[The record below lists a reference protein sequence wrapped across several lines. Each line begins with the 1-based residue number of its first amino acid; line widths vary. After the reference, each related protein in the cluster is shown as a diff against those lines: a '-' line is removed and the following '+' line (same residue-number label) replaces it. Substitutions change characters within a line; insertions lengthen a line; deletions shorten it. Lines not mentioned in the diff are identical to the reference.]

1 MTTPNGDGPI
11 IRQFGESSE
20 QQVKGH
26 MVLWSAHTAWKTTLH
41 VFTDLYSTVVDKN
54 NESQLSECGCVA
66 CQAHVSV

>member
-1 MTTPNGDGPI
+1 MTAPNGDGPI

-26 MVLWSAHTAWKTTLH
+26 MALWTAHTAWKTTLH
-41 VFTDLYSTVVDKN
+41 VFTDLYSTC
-54 NESQLSECGCVA
+54 ESQLSECGCVA

>member
-26 MVLWSAHTAWKTTLH
+26 MVLWSAHSHTLH
-41 VFTDLYSTVVDKN
+41 GKLPYTYLLIYTA
-54 NESQLSECGCVA
+54 QLWTRTMNLS
-66 CQAHVSV
+66 